1 MKKQISF
8 KVVVIALAIVGLAIA
23 GLVGA
28 RQFEGFN
35 SPYPVGAGGG
45 GAGTSQ
51 LSAE

>member
-8 KVVVIALAIVGLAIA
+8 RVLVAAVVIVGLALASLIA
-23 GLVGA
+23 A

-51 LSAE
+51 LTAE